1 MQYGWAE
8 RTLTKQHQDAIK
20 DAAIAEGN
28 DINDN
33 LQAITREKSDVVWN
47 EDKTRLLVVTWKQ
60 LKKDYE
66 GYIKYDMQTSY
77 NPNQVVWV
85 TAAHQVKTFCH
96 RYLHENPRQLT
107 MNLICV

>member
-1 MQYGWAE
+1 MQYGCAE

-20 DAAIAEGN
+20 DAASAEGN

-33 LQAITREKSDVVWN
+33 LLAITREKSDVVWN

-85 TAAHQVKTFCH
+85 ISAHQVKTFCH